1 MYKVTIGGLV
11 TEPGE
16 ATLIDLLFAYDKVA
30 DSPDWQIVTVN
41 YSKIL
46 SYPCQEGVD
55 YFYWSPYNARIGR
68 DCLLGELYY

>member
-1 MYKVTIGGLV
+1 M

-16 ATLIDLLFAYDKVA
+16 ATLVDLLFAYDKTIYSA
-30 DSPDWQIVTVN
+30 EWQIVTVN

-46 SYPCQEGVD
+46 SNPCLEAD

-68 DCLLGELYY
+68 DCLLGEFGS